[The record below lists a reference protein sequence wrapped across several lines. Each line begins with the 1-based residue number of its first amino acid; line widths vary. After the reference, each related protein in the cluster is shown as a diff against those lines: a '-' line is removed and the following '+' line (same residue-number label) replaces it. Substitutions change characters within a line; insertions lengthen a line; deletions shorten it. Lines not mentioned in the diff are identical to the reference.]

1 MVSSF
6 VILDY
11 ISVCSDHCIWEVL
24 LRKILGLN
32 DFNLQQ
38 RKILLPSS
46 SYLNLP
52 AQHCLIHAQRLRLSW
67 ITSVIQT
74 WAASQWEDWFISTSL
89 FSWEQ
94 SSMGSSLRQRYLLN
108 PYLAWAQALYFGPF
122 ALQDYQNCCS
132 VLWLLLQSVKCL
144 PSKSSMKVRACFCR
158 FLPFIDFNL
167 ISSVQSLSR
176 VRLF

>member
-74 WAASQWEDWFISTSL
+74 WAASQWEHWFISTSL

-94 SSMGSSLRQRYLLN
+94 SSMGFQLKAEVFIESLSGMSPGFVFWPLC
-108 PYLAWAQALYFGPF
+108 F
-122 ALQDYQNCCS
+122 ARLPE
-132 VLWLLLQSVKCL
+132 LLLSFVVTPPKCDM
-144 PSKSSMKVRACFCR
+144 SF
-158 FLPFIDFNL
+158 
-167 ISSVQSLSR
+167 
-176 VRLF
+176 